1 MFTLLSHSTSSY
13 MPYYIANPYVSLP
26 SLLNKY
32 NTNYSSETTVVHK
45 QVNYLCYYYFYQ
57 KDKFYILT

>member
-1 MFTLLSHSTSSY
+1 
-13 MPYYIANPYVSLP
+13 MPYYIANPYVCLP

-32 NTNYSSETTVVHK
+32 NTNYSSEAIVIHK